1 MSDAGSGSALIWI
14 SGASGGIGQAL
25 AAAVPW
31 AGARVI
37 DISRRGAPGLDHV
50 AADLAD
56 PASWDLVAASFNEEF
71 DTFDGDRAVFV
82 HAAGT
87 IEPMGFAAEV
97 DPAAYRRNVVLNA
110 AASQALG
117 QAFVAA
123 AAGRPGRRHLVMLTS
138 GAARSVYPGWSSY
151 GAAKAAVDQ
160 WVRNV
165 GVEQE
170 LRGGVQ
176 VVAIAPGTVDTDMQR
191 QIRETPEEA
200 FPQRQKFVDLHEG
213 GKLAAPADVA
223 AKVWGVLDAGVDN
236 GSVVDLRDL
245 PAG

>member
-1 MSDAGSGSALIWI
+1 MAEAENSLIWI
-14 SGASGGIGQAL
+14 SGASSGIGHAL
-25 AAAVPW
+25 AASVPW

-37 DISRRGAPGLDHV
+37 DISRRGAPGLEHV

-56 PASWDLVAASFNEEF
+56 PASWDAVAESFRKEL
-71 DTFDGDRAVFV
+71 DGFDGERVVFV

-97 DPAAYRRNVVLNA
+97 DPVAYRRNVVLNA
-110 AASQALG
+110 AAPMALG

-123 AAGRPGRRHLVMLTS
+123 AAAAGRAGQRHLVMLTS

-151 GAAKAAVDQ
+151 GASKAAVDQ

-165 GVEQE
+165 GAEQK

-176 VVAIAPGTVDTDMQR
+176 LVAVAPGTVDTAMQR
-191 QIRETPEEA
+191 TIRETPEEA
-200 FPQRQKFVDLHEG
+200 FPQRQKFVDLHAG
-213 GKLAAPADVA
+213 AKLADPADVA
-223 AKVWGVLDAGVDN
+223 ARIWGILEAGLEN
-236 GSVVDLRDL
+236 GAVVDLRDL
-245 PAG
+245 PG